1 VGQSLFVKFLFG
13 GLSLVFLASVAL
25 AHEGAQM
32 DCNQTNIDAMTAD
45 IQAMPEGE
53 AKTTA
58 MTELQMAEDMM
69 ANKDMKA
76 CKAHL
81 YNAMEATEK

>member
-1 VGQSLFVKFLFG
+1 MGQSLVVKLLFG
-13 GLSLVFLASVAL
+13 GIGLVFLASVVL

-32 DCNQTNIDAMTAD
+32 DCTRTNIDAMTAD

-53 AKTTA
+53 AKTMA
-58 MTELQMAEDMM
+58 MTELQMAQDML